1 MFFLKRT
8 QAASAAP
15 LEERLL
21 PLCYDE
27 FRGTKIFNIIEHA
40 KSEGDR
46 IFLKVQ
52 YAGSA
57 AVKARGA
64 RWDPDAR
71 RWWYWSGGTAHLLH
85 ENDPDMWLEALA
97 AGHARSFFSEYPMD
111 AAYMR
116 RIKFETWPEDFF
128 DYVRPAPSNSTARA
142 K

>member
-1 MFFLKRT
+1 MFFLKRA
-8 QAASAAP
+8 QATSAPP

-40 KSEGDR
+40 KPEGDR
-46 IFLKVQ
+46 VFLRVP

-71 RWWYWSGGTAHLLH
+71 RWWYWSGGTAQLAH
-85 ENDPDMWLEALA
+85 ESDPAMWLEALA
-97 AGHARSFFSEYPMD
+97 AGHARSVFSEYPMD
-111 AAYMR
+111 ADYMR
-116 RIKFETWPEDFF
+116 RIKFEAWPEDFF
-128 DYVRPAPSNSTARA
+128 DYVKPEPSSTARA